1 MGYIESGQR
10 DGAKVH
16 LGGGR
21 AGGDGFFIEP
31 TIFVDAKPEMKIVQE
46 EIFGPV
52 GVVVKFENE
61 EGERSASDSC
71 IAALNGLASAS
82 RCHPSSK
89 RYL

>member
-1 MGYIESGQR
+1 MGYIESGKR
-10 DGAKVH
+10 DGARVH

-21 AGGDGFFIEP
+21 VGGEGFFIEP

-61 EGERSASDSC
+61 EGE
-71 IAALNGLASAS
+71 
-82 RCHPSSK
+82 
-89 RYL
+89 